1 MKIQHDYQKQIKRKF
16 SKFQFMIQ
24 EIEEIEGFEGLRPI
38 TFGRYD
44 ASLRITLI
52 VNPNQEN
59 SHSIFKEAYDLYLQ
73 SEGNVQLLIL
83 FYIEASQTNDT
94 GKIIV
99 ENILT
104 LNQKDSEKARE
115 ALIDWQINQLSFSAW
130 LQKWHA
136 KSPDL
141 RVHRIMQNQY
151 FWCLKNEIHTTPAKI
166 INESLFPEWF
176 KMSEIKNLI
185 LEIENEKNP
194 QLTAV

>member
-1 MKIQHDYQKQIKRKF
+1 MKIQHNYQKQIKRKF

-24 EIEEIEGFEGLRPI
+24 DIQEIGGFEELRPI

-44 ASLRITLI
+44 ASIKITLI
-52 VNPNQEN
+52 MNPNQEN
-59 SHSIFKEAYDLYLQ
+59 SHSIFQEAYDLHLE
-73 SEGNVQLLIL
+73 SEGNIQLLLL
-83 FYIEASQTNDT
+83 FFIEASETDDT

-115 ALIDWQINQLSFSAW
+115 ALIDWQINRLNFSEW

-141 RVHRIMQNQY
+141 RVYRLMQNQY
-151 FWCLKNEIHTTPAKI
+151 FWCLKNEIHTTPVKI

-176 KMSEIKNLI
+176 EMSEIKNLI
-185 LEIENEKNP
+185 LEIENEKTP
-194 QLTAV
+194 QLKAV